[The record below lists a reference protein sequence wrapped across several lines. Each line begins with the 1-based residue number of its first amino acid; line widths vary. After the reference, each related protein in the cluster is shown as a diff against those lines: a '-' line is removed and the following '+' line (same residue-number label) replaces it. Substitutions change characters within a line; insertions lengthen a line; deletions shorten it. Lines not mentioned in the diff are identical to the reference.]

1 MACINKICLSEETSK
16 KPRQTL
22 CSSPSCFVTILL
34 SNPMDGSSACLDSIN
49 TALPTAA
56 VHGNNVT
63 DRVNYVGVLFFV
75 VIMIPKRL
83 STGSCCKNISPRGE
97 YRHLLVKW
105 LSFSASTGKWNKKPV
120 ELLTLRS
127 AMAIRLQS
135 GIDLSL
141 PENTYCCL
149 LGPSGCGKTSLLRM
163 IAGHEEITSGDVILN
178 NQNISDKSPAE
189 RSTSMMF
196 QNYALFPHLKVIDNV
211 AFALKIA
218 GVNKAVRHARAMEL
232 LESVQLHTMSE
243 RYPSQLSGGQQQ
255 RVALARALITKP
267 KLLLLDEPLSAL
279 DPFLRIEMRSELKV
293 LQRKLGITF
302 VHVTHSQEEAMA
314 LADII
319 LVMNDGKVEQQ
330 GSPMTL
336 FNKPRNAFVAR
347 FIGGHNVIEGQG
359 LPISIR
365 EDRIKLTLG
374 GTDEVT
380 GVEFLGS
387 VVRLKVNSGLGPLT
401 VVQSDMEFTKARLDL
416 GDQVKASWSKKD
428 QLQLEA

>member
-1 MACINKICLSEETSK
+1 MKNQLELVNLEK
-16 KPRQTL
+16 RYGD
-22 CSSPSCFVTILL
+22 TI
-34 SNPMDGSSACLDSIN
+34 
-49 TALPTAA
+49 A
-56 VHGNNVT
+56 V
-63 DRVNYVGVLFFV
+63 R
-75 VIMIPKRL
+75 
-83 STGSCCKNISPRGE
+83 
-97 YRHLLVKW
+97 
-105 LSFSASTGKWNKKPV
+105 
-120 ELLTLRS
+120 
-127 AMAIRLQS
+127 

-163 IAGHEEITSGDVILN
+163 IAGHEEITSGDVILD
-178 NQNISDKSPAE
+178 NQNISDKSPAD

-196 QNYALFPHLKVIDNV
+196 QSYALFPHLKVIDNV

-218 GVNKAVRHARAMEL
+218 GVNKADRHARAMEL
-232 LESVQLHTMSE
+232 LESVQLDTMSE

-279 DPFLRIEMRSELKV
+279 DPFLRIEMRSELKL

-314 LADII
+314 LADVI
-319 LVMNDGKVEQQ
+319 LVMNDGTVEQQ
-330 GSPMTL
+330 GSPMAL
-336 FNKPRNAFVAR
+336 FNRPRNAFVAR
-347 FIGGHNVIEGQG
+347 FIGGHNVIEGDG

-365 EDRIKLTLG
+365 EDRIKLTPG
-374 GTDEVT
+374 GTDRVT

-387 VVRLKVNSGLGPLT
+387 VVRLKVNSVLGPLT
-401 VVQSDMEFTKARLDL
+401 VVQSDMEFTEASLDL